1 MSRGSRGLSDNTRG
15 FSVFTL
21 DNPQAARTIRTRLNQ
36 LRADRLSE
44 LVVAQDW
51 PDYKRRVGVLE
62 GIDEALHVCDDIE
75 KAERA

>member
-1 MSRGSRGLSDNTRG
+1 LSADRG
-15 FSVFTL
+15 FHVFALDAPLTL
-21 DNPQAARTIRTRLNQ
+21 RTIRTKLEQ
-36 LRADRLSE
+36 IRADRLSE

>member
-1 MSRGSRGLSDNTRG
+1 MADNRG
-15 FSVFTL
+15 FSLYAL
-21 DNPQAARTIRTRLNQ
+21 DSPQVVRTIRAKLERLK
-36 LRADRLSE
+36 ADRLNE

>member
-1 MSRGSRGLSDNTRG
+1 MSDRA

-21 DNPQAARTIRTRLNQ
+21 DSPQAARTIKAKLEKI
-36 LRADRLSE
+36 RADRVSE

-51 PDYKRRVGVLE
+51 PDHQRRVGVLE

>member
-1 MSRGSRGLSDNTRG
+1 MAERG
-15 FSVFTL
+15 FSVFAL
-21 DNPQAARTIRTRLNQ
+21 ESPQAVRTFRTRLEKRRGEVLDQ
-36 LRADRLSE
+36 

-62 GIDEALHVCDDIE
+62 GIDEALQVCDDIE